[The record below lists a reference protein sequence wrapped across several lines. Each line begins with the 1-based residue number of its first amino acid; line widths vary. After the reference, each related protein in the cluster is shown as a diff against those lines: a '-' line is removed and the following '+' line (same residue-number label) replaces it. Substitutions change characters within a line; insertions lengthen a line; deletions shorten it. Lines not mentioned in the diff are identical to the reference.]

1 MDKDYNEKEAVI
13 ALEVAREACLDNV
26 NRPHITALVKG
37 NDWESSVKLK
47 KYEEPS
53 CWRMVQKDE
62 NGLFEVIMHIQ
73 DIDAVYDVYALFARH
88 VPGLKV
94 LAAQGTKEQP
104 MIEVSNRIFTPK
116 SDAPSMNPV
125 KVRKDVDENGFIERV
140 NATDTIEEKLD
151 QEGGKKT
158 IRIPPQKLH
167 VGDIVNV
174 AFNMVAVGK
183 PNEQKAILLLWNIT
197 LLDATHMQ
205 KWLKQK
211 VKN

>member
-1 MDKDYNEKEAVI
+1 
-13 ALEVAREACLDNV
+13 
-26 NRPHITALVKG
+26 
-37 NDWESSVKLK
+37 
-47 KYEEPS
+47 
-53 CWRMVQKDE
+53 
-62 NGLFEVIMHIQ
+62 
-73 DIDAVYDVYALFARH
+73 
-88 VPGLKV
+88 
-94 LAAQGTKEQP
+94 
-104 MIEVSNRIFTPK
+104 MIEVSNQIFTPK

-140 NATDTIEEKLD
+140 NATDTMYVYGEENIVLYSEEKLD

-167 VGDIVNV
+167 VGDIVDV

-183 PNEQKAILLLWNIT
+183 PNEQKAILLLRNIT
-197 LLDATHMQ
+197 LLDATHTQTHGMQ